1 MMLNLKKMVISLSLA
16 VFLVVSLPS
25 TALANEKGTEDGDD
39 AAIIVDLLVLRPA
52 GLVATVAGVVFFVG
66 SLPISL
72 PTLSVGKTWHALVVN
87 PAYYTFARELGS
99 EK

>member
-1 MMLNLKKMVISLSLA
+1 MLNLKKLIISLSLA
-16 VFLVVSLPS
+16 MFLVASLPS

-52 GLVATVAGVVFFVG
+52 GLLATVAGVAFFIP
-66 SLPISL
+66 SLLISI
-72 PTLSVGKTWHALVVN
+72 PTRSVGKTWHALVVN

-99 EK
+99 EQ